1 MNDDEPDLR
10 TFLAQRLQVQGPD
23 HPEVIRALTIIL
35 RAGLS
40 ADESRQDAEFLAGPV
55 PVDELPEGVDPDSIR
70 LEGDHTERLADAVSM
85 AVELQE
91 RETQAFGPDHPRAL
105 MSTVLLAHALAAA
118 NQMDGQIETTR
129 ALVEDARDGLLETEG
144 VNATDRAIAETV
156 HHWVLDQL
164 GEDPT
169 Y

>member
-23 HPEVIRALTIIL
+23 HPEAIRALTIIL
-35 RAGLS
+35 RTGLS
-40 ADESRQDAEFLAGPV
+40 ADESSQDGEFLASPV
-55 PVDELPEGVDPDSIR
+55 PVDELPQDVDPDSIR
-70 LEGDHTERLADAVSM
+70 LEGDHAERLAEALSL

-118 NQMDGQIETTR
+118 DQMDGQLEAAR
-129 ALVEDARDGLLETEG
+129 VLVEDARDGLLEIEEA
-144 VNATDRAIAETV
+144 NATDRAIAETV